1 MIREAVNNAAGKG
14 GTNEIEW
21 IDAAD
26 TSTQN
31 LVKVSAECVEKIGQ

>member
-1 MIREAVNNAAGKG
+1 MIREAVYNAAGKG

-26 TSTQN
+26 TGTQN
-31 LVKVSAECVEKIGQ
+31 LVKVGAQSVEKIGQ